1 MLLLDQ
7 TLLKLAKGLWKWIIA
22 IVAVR
27 FLALIGI
34 ARFASAVGTYLGS
47 VLSPGSAAV
56 SFGEA
61 VRSALIASLITLG
74 AQLLQ
79 GELEYRCTAQARRGM
94 RSSIFNKVL
103 ELDAGNIERIGPVS
117 AITSSVEAV
126 ERMQT
131 YYSTYLPS
139 LIFSLIA
146 PVYLF
151 FRLRNTSGTIAVL
164 LLCISLILLPINNV
178 FRARIEALR
187 RVYWNSVEDMTA
199 YYLDSIRGLTTLK
212 LFNRTEDHRDA
223 LARKAEQLN
232 IDINKFMKVNFTS
245 FLVTET
251 MMYGSI
257 AASLILLCLSLR
269 KDPAY
274 IGSALTVLML
284 SYSYFSSL
292 RSLMSATHTALTAV
306 SAATKVEDIMAVDT
320 SRPYDPDLPE
330 DPSGSEGI
338 TFSDVS
344 FGYEGRN
351 AALNRISLHIRK
363 GDTAALIGLSGS
375 GKSTIAALMM
385 RFFDPQSGEIYIDG
399 RNLKSLT
406 PEELRKKII
415 MVPQSVSLFS
425 GTIRDNLLIAADADD
440 DELMSALQEVQLAD
454 WIRSLP
460 DGLDSDVGDAG
471 SRLSGGQRQKIG
483 IARALLSKAE
493 YIIFDEAT
501 SSVDTDS
508 EREIRACIDR
518 LAETRT
524 LVIISHR
531 MSSIRNADEIYVLEH
546 GEIAGHG
553 SHEVLIAQDG
563 LYQRLVTEQEALE
576 EEI

>member
-306 SAATKVEDIMAVDT
+306 SATTAMPSAARCAACRKWTTSARWFRSACAAWAAAKKPTTMMPAPMAA
-320 SRPYDPDLPE
+320 S
-330 DPSGSEGI
+330 
-338 TFSDVS
+338 
-344 FGYEGRN
+344 
-351 AALNRISLHIRK
+351 
-363 GDTAALIGLSGS
+363 
-375 GKSTIAALMM
+375 
-385 RFFDPQSGEIYIDG
+385 
-399 RNLKSLT
+399 
-406 PEELRKKII
+406 
-415 MVPQSVSLFS
+415 
-425 GTIRDNLLIAADADD
+425 
-440 DELMSALQEVQLAD
+440 
-454 WIRSLP
+454 
-460 DGLDSDVGDAG
+460 
-471 SRLSGGQRQKIG
+471 
-483 IARALLSKAE
+483 
-493 YIIFDEAT
+493 
-501 SSVDTDS
+501 
-508 EREIRACIDR
+508 
-518 LAETRT
+518 
-524 LVIISHR
+524 
-531 MSSIRNADEIYVLEH
+531 
-546 GEIAGHG
+546 
-553 SHEVLIAQDG
+553 
-563 LYQRLVTEQEALE
+563 
-576 EEI
+576 